1 MAIDTMDKLV
11 AALPGQHRHLFK
23 ASQSPPPAPGTRC
36 GDGATARQDRAVD
49 YPGALTMGGPW
60 PYIAA
65 AARPGK
71 VKAILD
77 LKGMSPFGAPWNASA
92 NSLKGVPV
100 ICVQAEKSSIK
111 IDAMVKALKDGGC
124 YVEAL
129 HLKDKGVL
137 GNGQFMMF
145 ENNRKQV
152 FDTIQK
158 TLEAKV
164 KV

>member
-1 MAIDTMDKLV
+1 
-11 AALPGQHRHLFK
+11 
-23 ASQSPPPAPGTRC
+23 
-36 GDGATARQDRAVD
+36 
-49 YPGALTMGGPW
+49 MGGPW